1 MLNQDY
7 ADDSLQM
14 ILDELSKESAQ
25 PSLVPAKIENQEI
38 EHLDREQLEDYII
51 KSGVETV
58 STTQDIINVLLQQ
71 IRSTPDAELITS
83 VAEMIGSKTKAV
95 ENLTKIFLNNEK
107 LKQAKELEEF
117 NRRLSFNRLIC
128 L

>member
-25 PSLVPAKIENQEI
+25 PSLVPAKIENHEI

-51 KSGVETV
+51 KKYASRKIYY
-58 STTQDIINVLLQQ
+58 QQADIYIDTEKEN
-71 IRSTPDAELITS
+71 PDEVI
-83 VAEMIGSKTKAV
+83 SKLYHH
-95 ENLTKIFLNNEK
+95 EI
-107 LKQAKELEEF
+107 
-117 NRRLSFNRLIC
+117 
-128 L
+128 

>member
-38 EHLDREQLEDYII
+38 EHLDREQ
-51 KSGVETV
+51 
-58 STTQDIINVLLQQ
+58 
-71 IRSTPDAELITS
+71 
-83 VAEMIGSKTKAV
+83 
-95 ENLTKIFLNNEK
+95 
-107 LKQAKELEEF
+107 
-117 NRRLSFNRLIC
+117 
-128 L
+128 